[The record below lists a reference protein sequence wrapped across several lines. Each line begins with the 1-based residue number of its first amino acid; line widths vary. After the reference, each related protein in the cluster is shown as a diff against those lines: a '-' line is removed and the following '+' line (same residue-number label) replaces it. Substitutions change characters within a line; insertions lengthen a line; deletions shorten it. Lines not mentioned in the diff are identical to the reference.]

1 MQMDKKKLQQ
11 IAELKK
17 IAAIKVDR
25 EKHQLSA
32 IKDELRQ
39 LADERKALQ
48 NRMGSVAD
56 VKESEPAAFIN
67 AQFYLDALSSRAR
80 HIDDAQRAAHE
91 RTEAQREKIKQALA
105 AKIRIDGI
113 KPA

>member
-1 MQMDKKKLQQ
+1 MADKKLAQ

-25 EKHQLSA
+25 EKHRLSS
-32 IKDELRQ
+32 IKDELSK
-39 LADERKALQ
+39 LADERRALKD
-48 NRMGSVAD
+48 RMGSVAE

-67 AQFYLDALSSRAR
+67 AQSYLDALSNRAR
-80 HIDDAQRAAHE
+80 HLDDAQREAHN

-105 AKIRIDGI
+105 SKIRIDGMQSE
-113 KPA
+113 